1 MKWFL
6 VLISMQLYND
16 GSAEHFVLTDPT
28 FESLGQCQ
36 SEAVINKLYVEQL
49 AKREFGGPANIYCFE
64 EQSLIAYFQQNGVSE
79 PKPTTKKQEISY

>member
-1 MKWFL
+1 
-6 VLISMQLYND
+6 MQLYSD

-36 SEAVINKLYVEQL
+36 SEAVVNKLYVEQL

-64 EQSLIAYFQQNGVSE
+64 E
-79 PKPTTKKQEISY
+79 K